1 MVHNEI
7 SQCSGSGIG
16 VKKFFKVMREYP
28 LKNVLG
34 NGSYFRSVF
43 VTGKNRVNPLS
54 DFPFFFGVKEKV

>member
-1 MVHNEI
+1 
-7 SQCSGSGIG
+7 
-16 VKKFFKVMREYP
+16 MREYP

-54 DFPFFFGVKEKV
+54 DFPFFFCVKEKV